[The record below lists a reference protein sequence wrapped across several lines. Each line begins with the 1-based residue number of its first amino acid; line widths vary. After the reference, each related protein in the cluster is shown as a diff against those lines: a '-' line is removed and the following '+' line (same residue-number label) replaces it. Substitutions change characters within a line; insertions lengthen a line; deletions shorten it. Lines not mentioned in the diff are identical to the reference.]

1 MGENWKSKIVTT
13 DVTDDWRSC
22 SGRQQKQK
30 EECKQDDPGSENIG
44 AM

>member
-1 MGENWKSKIVTT
+1 MGENSKPKIVTT
-13 DVTDDWRSC
+13 DATDDWRSC
-22 SGRQQKQK
+22 SSWQQKQK